1 MAREQLAQRRL
12 MFGVG
17 VSVKETLGDRRVPAI
32 AKQRDEV
39 ARDRDT
45 IETGRY
51 GAIRQNAL
59 VDFEAVLTIDDGQWL
74 LISEVVDV
82 IPIVPLQREDILES
96 ARRDQGDR
104 IALTFDD
111 GVCRHGCAVR

>member
-17 VSVKETLGDRRVPAI
+17 VSVKETHGDRCVPAI

-45 IETGRY
+45 IEAGRY

-111 GVCRHGCAVR
+111 GVCRHFQSAR